1 MITLIRASHQV
12 NYRTNEYVGKS
23 TDIKPRKDTPG
34 FNIQN
39 GDILY
44 CMDDQTTFMYDMET
58 DERKIKNN
66 IDIMNIELLLTR

>member
-44 CMDDQTTFMYDMET
+44 CLVNFQQI
-58 DERKIKNN
+58 KIYLRNTIYNKEE
-66 IDIMNIELLLTR
+66 DKYVYYS